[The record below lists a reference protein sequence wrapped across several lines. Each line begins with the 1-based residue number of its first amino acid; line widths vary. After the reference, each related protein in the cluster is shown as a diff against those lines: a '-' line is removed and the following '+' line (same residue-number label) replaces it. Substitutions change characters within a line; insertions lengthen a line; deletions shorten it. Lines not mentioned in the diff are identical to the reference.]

1 MPATESVAISRRV
14 VAESADA
21 VVDAIRD
28 AAAEGTPIY
37 PLGGETAL
45 DFGLSAKAPG
55 VGLSLAAMNR
65 IVDYPAR
72 DMTITVEPGITM
84 AELARTLAADGQRL
98 PIDAP
103 YADRAT
109 LGGVIATN
117 HSGPLRFGHGTIRDY
132 VIGISAVDGLGRPFR
147 GGGRV
152 VKNVAG
158 YDFCKLLSGSLGTL
172 GVITQVT
179 LKVKPLATA
188 RATVACDVI
197 DWDQAERLLAA
208 LVQSKTTP
216 SWIELA
222 AGATW
227 QGAAATTSGVARLLV
242 GLEGTAAEVR
252 WMHDTLRAE
261 LKAAGALPESLDE
274 EAALSVGEQLT
285 TFAAQP
291 GAPLAIKA
299 AVRPSSLTQFIALAL
314 EIDPTAWIQ
323 AHAGNGIAIV
333 RFGEFSAGDVS
344 RQLIGRLQPA
354 ATAWG
359 GNVVVLS
366 CGPAIELTR
375 QARWGSTGEA
385 GDLMRAVKA
394 QFDPGDVLNRGRFV
408 Y

>member
-1 MPATESVAISRRV
+1 MPAAESVAIAHRV
-14 VAESADA
+14 VAES
-21 VVDAIRD
+21 VDGVSEAIRA

-45 DFGLSAKAPG
+45 DFGLSAKTPG
-55 VGLSLAAMNR
+55 IGLSLASMNR
-65 IVDYPAR
+65 VVDYPAR
-72 DMTITVEPGITM
+72 DMTITVESGITM

-98 PIDAP
+98 PVDAP

-158 YDFCKLLSGSLGTL
+158 YDFCKLLVGSLGTL

-179 LKVKPLATA
+179 LKVKPLAAA
-188 RATVACDVI
+188 RVAVACDVA
-197 DWDQAERLLAA
+197 DWDQTEQLLAA
-208 LVQSKTTP
+208 LVQSRTTP
-216 SWIELA
+216 SWIELL

-227 QGAAATTSGVARLLV
+227 QAAAAATCGVARLIV

-252 WMHDTLRAE
+252 WMHDRLLTE
-261 LKAAGALPESLDE
+261 MKAAGVAPESLDE
-274 EAALSVGEQLT
+274 GAAQSVGEQLT
-285 TFAAQP
+285 AFAAQP

-299 AVRPSSLTQFIALAL
+299 AVRPSSLTQFIALVL

-354 ATAWG
+354 AAASG
-359 GNVVVLS
+359 GNLVVLS
-366 CGPAIELTR
+366 CDSTIELTR
-375 QARWGSTGEA
+375 QARWGSTGDA
-385 GDLMRAVKA
+385 GTLMRSVKA